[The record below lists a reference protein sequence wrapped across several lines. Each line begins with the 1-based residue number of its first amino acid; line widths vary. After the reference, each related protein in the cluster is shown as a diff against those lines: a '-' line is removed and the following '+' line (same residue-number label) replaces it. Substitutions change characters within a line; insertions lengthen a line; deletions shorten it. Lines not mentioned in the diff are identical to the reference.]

1 MTFESPEDVLYVS
14 SLPPS
19 IDSNYI
25 WSMNHHHAIEYLL
38 FSFVLNQPA
47 SKVDLH
53 VGGCLGTYSPH
64 LFISESVSDAGA
76 GMHVRERTHYSQMD
90 IKHSLK
96 TEGNDSHDS

>member
-1 MTFESPEDVLYVS
+1 MVDEPSPG
-14 SLPPS
+14 SL
-19 IDSNYI
+19 IDN
-25 WSMNHHHAIEYLL
+25 AIEYLL
-38 FSFVLNQPA
+38 FSFGLNQPA
-47 SKVDLH
+47 SKVGLH
-53 VGGCLGTYSPH
+53 AGGCLGTYSPH